1 MTFTF
6 QWMSITKARVS
17 QISSEYF
24 NGSGS
29 RDLQQDRSEI
39 VRDGREG
46 RMAGGGG
53 GAVVVRGPKIGGCT

>member
-1 MTFTF
+1 
-6 QWMSITKARVS
+6 MSVTKAWVS
-17 QISSEYF
+17 KISSEYF

-39 VRDGREG
+39 LRDGREG

-53 GAVVVRGPKIGGCT
+53 GGL

>member
-1 MTFTF
+1 
-6 QWMSITKARVS
+6 MSVTKAWVS
-17 QISSEYF
+17 KISSEYF

-39 VRDGREG
+39 LRDGREG

-53 GAVVVRGPKIGGCT
+53 GGGGGGGERGGGGGGGGL